1 MRPVQQP
8 STSHDVDSMLS
19 EPDILRFP
27 TSLITACALVD
38 GCVDVLIERYKV
50 TLCRPRGKS
59 SGRRPSTGAGKLMRR
74 DCDADFRK
82 KATKAVRN
90 VKMDLQELLG
100 YSEVSV
106 LPSSPTGRC

>member
-1 MRPVQQP
+1 
-8 STSHDVDSMLS
+8 MLP

-50 TLCRPRGKS
+50 TLCAPRTKS
-59 SGRRPSTGAGKLMRR
+59 SQRRPSIGAGKLMRKDR
-74 DCDADFRK
+74 DADLRR
-82 KATKAVRN
+82 KATRAVRG

-106 LPSSPTGRC
+106 LPSSPTRRC